1 MFPGVPSMGGTEL
14 LIVLAIILLF
24 FGARRVPELGRSL
37 GRSMREFRKGASE
50 DLEEAKLDEPKE
62 NEELPTTEEARS
74 TQSEEEASTREE
86 ESSRAAEPTT
96 TRSANGRGG
105 YY

>member
-1 MFPGVPSMGGTEL
+1 MFPGVPTMGGTEL

-50 DLEEAKLDEPKE
+50 DSEEAKLEEQKE
-62 NEELPTTEEARS
+62 KEELPTTEEARS
-74 TQSEEEASTREE
+74 TESKEAGTREK
-86 ESSRAAEPTT
+86 ESSRREEAPTT
-96 TRSANGRGG
+96 RRADGRGS
-105 YY
+105 Y

>member
-1 MFPGVPSMGGTEL
+1 MGGFEL

-37 GRSMREFRKGASE
+37 GQSMREFRKGASE
-50 DLEEAKLDEPKE
+50 NPDKAKLEEQEEKE
-62 NEELPTTEEARS
+62 KPLLQEEARS
-74 TQSEEEASTREE
+74 TESREASTREE
-86 ESSRAAEPTT
+86 ESSRAAEPPT